1 MMMKKDIPD
10 CENCPTRN
18 LSIFASLPNNSL
30 RNVSDSKKCV
40 HFKKGEK
47 LFEEGVNA
55 NGVYCIY
62 SGKLKFARIGVEGK
76 EQIIRFGKKGDIVGY
91 RSLLSRETISAN
103 VIALNDVA
111 ACYIP
116 KDVIVKMISKDAQFT
131 SQLLMTACHELGKA
145 GKFMTNLAQKSV
157 RERLAEVLLILQTTF
172 GVDDSG
178 YIDVNLKREEIAS
191 VVGTATE
198 TVIRF
203 LSEFKT
209 DGNIEL
215 KGARIKLLNL
225 NKLADIGSVYDY

>member
-1 MMMKKDIPD
+1 MMIKKNIPN
-10 CENCPTRN
+10 CENCLTKN
-18 LSIFASLPNNSL
+18 QSIFAGLPNDIL
-30 RNVSDSKKCV
+30 KNVSNSKRCV
-40 HFKKGEK
+40 HFKKGQE
-47 LFEEGVNA
+47 LFHEGVNA
-55 NGVYCIY
+55 NGIYCIY

-76 EQIIRFGKKGDIVGY
+76 EQIIRFGKKGDIIGY
-91 RSLLSRETISAN
+91 RSLLSREAISAN

-116 KDVIVKMISKDAQFT
+116 KEVIIKLISTNTQFT
-131 SQLLMTACHELGKA
+131 SQLLMTACHELGEA
-145 GKFMTNLAQKSV
+145 GKFITNLAQKSV

-172 GVDDSG
+172 GVDNSG
-178 YIDVNLKREEIAS
+178 YINVNLKREEIAA

-203 LSEFKT
+203 LSEFKS
-209 DGNIEL
+209 DGNVEL